1 MCEKTINEKKIA
13 HRTSFV
19 TILGN
24 LLLSAFK
31 FVAGLLSMSQAL
43 ISDAIDSLGDV
54 VSSFIVMIGLRMSSK
69 KEDEDHPFGHE
80 RFEPVATIILA
91 IILFLSGGFI
101 GYQAIKDIIAF
112 FKDGVVHEL
121 STHVVIGLVAAI
133 VSIAGKET
141 MFWYT
146 RKAGKKIHSEAFI
159 ANAWNYRMD
168 ALSSI
173 GSLIGII
180 GAMCGFPI
188 LDAFASAVIC
198 IFILIT
204 SIKIFVDA
212 INRLVDKACDELT
225 EEKMRSV
232 ILSLPG
238 VLSIDLLKTRIFGS
252 KIYVDVEISVR
263 YDLSVLEG
271 HKIAEAVHHAIEN
284 NFEDVKH
291 CMVHVNPNITSVNQ

>member
-1 MCEKTINEKKIA
+1 MCKTTMNEKKIA

-24 LLLSAFK
+24 LLLSIFK

-54 VSSFIVMIGLRMSSK
+54 VSSFIVMIGLKISSK
-69 KEDEDHPFGHE
+69 KEDENHPFGHE

-91 IILFLSGGFI
+91 VMLFISGGFI
-101 GYQAIKDIIAF
+101 GYQAFQDILAYF
-112 FKDGVVHEL
+112 QHGTVHEL
-121 STHVVIGLVAAI
+121 SSHMVIGLIAAAI
-133 VSIAGKET
+133 SIIGKEA

-146 RKAGKKIHSEAFI
+146 RNAGKKIHSEAFI

-188 LDAFASAVIC
+188 LDAFASAIIC

-204 SIKIFVDA
+204 SIKIFIDA
-212 INRLVDKACDELT
+212 VNRLVDKACDELE
-225 EEKMRSV
+225 EEKMRSL
-232 ILSLPG
+232 ILSIPG

-252 KIYVDVEISVR
+252 KIYVDVEISVH
-263 YDLSVLEG
+263 YNLTVLEG
-271 HKIAEAVHHAIEN
+271 HKIAEDVHKAIES
-284 NFEDVKH
+284 NFMDVKH
-291 CMVHVNPNITSVNQ
+291 CMVHVNPDIISRNE

>member
-1 MCEKTINEKKIA
+1 MCNKTINEKKIA

-54 VSSFIVMIGLRMSSK
+54 VSSFIVMIGLKISSK

-80 RFEPVATIILA
+80 LFEPVATIILA
-91 IILFLSGGFI
+91 IMLFLSGGFI
-101 GYQAIKDIIAF
+101 GYQALKDIIAF

-133 VSIAGKET
+133 VSIIGKEA

-146 RKAGKKIHSEAFI
+146 RNAGKKIHSEAFI

-188 LDAFASAVIC
+188 LDAFASLIIC

-204 SIKIFVDA
+204 SIKIFIDA
-212 INRLVDKACDELT
+212 INRLVDKACDESI

-252 KIYVDVEISVR
+252 RIYVDVEISVR

-271 HKIAEAVHHAIEN
+271 HKIAEAVHHAIED

-291 CMVHVNPNITSVNQ
+291 CMVHVNPNITSVN